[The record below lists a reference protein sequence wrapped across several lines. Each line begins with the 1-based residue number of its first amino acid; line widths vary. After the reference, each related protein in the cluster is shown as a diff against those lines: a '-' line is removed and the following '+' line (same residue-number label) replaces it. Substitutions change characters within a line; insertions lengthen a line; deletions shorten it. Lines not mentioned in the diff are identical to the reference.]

1 MIDHSLK
8 SPNFVTPQ
16 DSMASSSTET
26 GPSGKPIVRTEE
38 GIITEGSKVTWNKK
52 AILWALP
59 QPLLVAGSVLFVA
72 AMLVNEWGGEYY
84 RVWALVVSVSVTPL
98 LLIAERFWA
107 KKKSWLLKPD
117 EMLEDV
123 FWMASG
129 GLLWGPIISDLYR
142 TPVSEGFRSL
152 RDISPLQIEFQP
164 TTVLGLIGA
173 MLVIRFTS
181 SF

>member
-8 SPNFVTPQ
+8 SPNFVTTQ

-52 AILWALP
+52 AILWALQ

-117 EMLEDV
+117 
-123 FWMASG
+123 
-129 GLLWGPIISDLYR
+129 
-142 TPVSEGFRSL
+142 
-152 RDISPLQIEFQP
+152 
-164 TTVLGLIGA
+164 
-173 MLVIRFTS
+173 
-181 SF
+181 

>member
-8 SPNFVTPQ
+8 SLNFVTPL
-16 DSMASSSTET
+16 DSVGSSSTET

-38 GIITEGSKVTWNKK
+38 GIITEGSKVNWDKK

-84 RVWALVVSVSVTPL
+84 RVWALLVSVSVTPL

-107 KKKSWLLKPD
+107 KKKSWLQARRNARRRVLD
-117 EMLEDV
+117 G
-123 FWMASG
+123 FG
-129 GLLWGPIISDLYR
+129 GATLGSYHFR
-142 TPVSEGFRSL
+142 PVSDAGF
-152 RDISPLQIEFQP
+152 
-164 TTVLGLIGA
+164 
-173 MLVIRFTS
+173 
-181 SF
+181 